1 MVFSGTVHW
10 FVGRQAFNHRIFS
23 LRCIHKELIPVSI
36 KLKTT
41 LDTPRARHIIR
52 KAEKDLLQAR
62 IKAINNI
69 LEQVDR
75 ESQDCRDKL
84 ASIIS
89 QERLEQCQDFI
100 NKVSE
105 LRFIKVKQRQI
116 NKLNHLVTK
125 KEGNITSISNNIT
138 LNRLVQSPPNARN
151 PTPATALLPPGEG
164 DNSPPATGHPPPEGN
179 SSPNNNLASNSN
191 SNTINNSGNSI
202 NPVNQVSNQISQ
214 GSSHNQTPAIAHL
227 PPGEGSNSPPVAV
240 QLHSEANSSP
250 PQANNQTI
258 SQGSSHNQTPAIAHL
273 PPGEGSN
280 SPPVAVQL
288 HSEAN
293 SSPPQA
299 NNQTI
304 SQGPPHLPTPGIAHL
319 PPGEGS
325 SSLPG
330 AAQLPSEA
338 NSSPPQLPN
347 QANNQTVQL
356 PAPAIA
362 HLPPGE
368 GSNSP
373 PGAVQLPSEA
383 NSSPPH
389 SPQPRSSTAREE
401 NNSSQASNTPY
412 RASQA
417 GHNSNP
423 PRANRQGTRLPPRL
437 QTTQPSPEACATSRE
452 GPPPPHPP
460 TGPAKVLP
468 MKNLT
473 LSGSLTF
480 PTNL

>member
-1 MVFSGTVHW
+1 MRNLHLIILQEFGIEARLLLREWERLRLRSSDYK
-10 FVGRQAFNHRIFS
+10 NHRIFS

-69 LEQVDR
+69 LEQVNR

-105 LRFIKVKQRQI
+105 LRFNKVKQRHI

-125 KEGNITSISNNIT
+125 KEGNITNNNNNIT
-138 LNRLVQSPPNARN
+138 LNRLVQSLPNPHN

-164 DNSPPATGHPPPEGN
+164 DNSPPATAHPPPEGN
-179 SSPNNNLASNSN
+179 SSLNNLASNSN
-191 SNTINNSGNSI
+191 TTSNSVNSVNL
-202 NPVNQVSNQISQ
+202 VNQVSNQTISQ
-214 GSSHNQTPAIAHL
+214 GPSHNQTPAIAHL
-227 PPGEGSNSPPVAV
+227 PPGEGSNP
-240 QLHSEANSSP
+240 
-250 PQANNQTI
+250 
-258 SQGSSHNQTPAIAHL
+258 
-273 PPGEGSN
+273 PPG
-280 SPPVAVQL
+280 AV
-288 HSEAN
+288 
-293 SSPPQA
+293 
-299 NNQTI
+299 
-304 SQGPPHLPTPGIAHL
+304 
-319 PPGEGS
+319 
-325 SSLPG
+325 
-330 AAQLPSEA
+330 QLPSEA
-338 NSSPPQLPN
+338 NSSPPQLLN
-347 QANNQTVQL
+347 QANNQTISQVPSHIQT
-356 PAPAIA
+356 PAIA

-373 PGAVQLPSEA
+373 PGAVQLPSEV

-389 SPQPRSSTAREE
+389 PPQTRSTTAREE
-401 NNSSQASNTPY
+401 NNSSQASNNPQK
-412 RASQA
+412 ASQA
-417 GHNSNP
+417 GYNTNP
-423 PRANRQGTRLPPRL
+423 PPRVNRQGTRLPPRL
-437 QTTQPSPEACATSRE
+437 QPTQPSPEACTTSRE
-452 GPPPPHPP
+452 GPPPPHTP